1 MSAETARGRD
11 DASASG
17 ATTTADAGWFDELEQ
32 RWTEDGWGSR
42 SWDADSWNG
51 LDASTAEWQARRDGT
66 TVSDLLTR
74 TGPLP
79 TWADDITG
87 PLPVA
92 GPGWAG
98 PGSANGAYDA
108 RDQATGSTYALPDLD
123 EWNDLEERTGLAGAD
138 VLGPET
144 AVAPEADEA
153 PAGLDP
159 SSYRERDLTDTGR
172 YSLAVKGGVAAALI
186 AVAAGGSTAVAMDK
200 EVTVTV
206 DGVDQTVHTFSGT
219 VEGALSSGDIT
230 VGPQDQM
237 SPSPNAPVH
246 DGDHLVVNHSRQ
258 LSLMVDGKPQTIT
271 TTASTVGQALSAMGL
286 PAGLASSVPAGSLIP
301 ANGMNLSVQ
310 LPKTI
315 TFIDGGGAP
324 QTLVTT
330 ASSIQQFLG
339 ERGVPMG
346 PADTITP
353 GGPGGIANGA
363 TIAITR
369 NVVNQI
375 TETSPIAPPMQTVN
389 DPTMDAGT
397 TKVDQP
403 GQAGEQVQNFS
414 VNLTNGKE
422 TGRTALGPA
431 TVTKAP
437 VGGVIRKGT
446 KSDQPAIGDTSK
458 WDAIAKCESGGD
470 WSINSGN
477 GYYGGIQFDKQTWN
491 AYGGSQY
498 AARPDLASKAQQI
511 SIAEKVRD
519 ARGGYG
525 AWPVCGSKG

>member
-1 MSAETARGRD
+1 MSADTARGRE
-11 DASASG
+11 S
-17 ATTTADAGWFDELEQ
+17 ATTTADAGWFDELED
-32 RWTEDGWGSR
+32 RWTDDGWGES
-42 SWDADSWNG
+42 SWDGDEWNG
-51 LDASTAEWQARRDGT
+51 LDASTAEWQARRHGT
-66 TVSDLLTR
+66 TVQDLHQ

-98 PGSANGAYDA
+98 PGSAGGTTEVEGDY
-108 RDQATGSTYALPDLD
+108 SVPDLD
-123 EWNDLEERTGLAGAD
+123 DWNDLEGRTGLSGA
-138 VLGPET
+138 T
-144 AVAPEADEA
+144 ALAPEPAAA

-159 SSYRERDLTDTGR
+159 ETYRERDLTDTGR

-219 VEGALSSGDIT
+219 VEGALSSGDIP
-230 VGPQDQM
+230 VGPADQM
-237 SPSPNAPVH
+237 SPAPNAPVH

-258 LSLMVDGKPQTIT
+258 INLVVDGKPQTIT
-271 TTASTVGQALSAMGL
+271 TTASTVSQALSAIGM
-286 PAGLASSVPAGSLIP
+286 PASAMASSVPMGSLIP

-310 LPKTI
+310 MPKTV

-324 QTLVTT
+324 QTLTTT
-330 ASSIQQFLG
+330 ASNVQEFLG
-339 ERGVPMG
+339 QRGVPMG

-353 GGPGGIANGA
+353 GAGGLTSGA

-369 NVVNQI
+369 NAVTQV
-375 TETSPIAPPMQTVN
+375 TETSPIAPPMQTIS
-389 DPTMDAGT
+389 DPTMNAGT

-403 GQAGEQVQNFS
+403 GQAGEQVQDFT
-414 VNLTNGKE
+414 VHTTNGKE
-422 TGRTALGPA
+422 TGRDAIGAPTI
-431 TVTKAP
+431 TKQA

-446 KSDQPAIGDTSK
+446 KKAQPAIGDTSK
-458 WDAIAKCESGGD
+458 WDQIAKCESGGD
-470 WSINSGN
+470 WSINTGN

-491 AYGGSQY
+491 AYGGSQF
-498 AARPDLASKAQQI
+498 ASRPDLASKAEQI
-511 SIAEKVRD
+511 AVAEKVRD
-519 ARGGYG
+519 DRGGYS
-525 AWPVCGSKG
+525 AWPVCGKK

>member
-1 MSAETARGRD
+1 MSAGTARG
-11 DASASG
+11 SESS
-17 ATTTADAGWFDELEQ
+17 TTTADAGWFDELEE
-32 RWTEDGWGSR
+32 RWTEDGWGHS
-42 SWDADSWNG
+42 SWDAEGWNG
-51 LDASTAEWQARRDGT
+51 LDASTAEWQARRHGT
-66 TVSDLLTR
+66 TVTDLDHHR

-98 PGSANGAYDA
+98 PGSANGAGGLPTADPE
-108 RDQATGSTYALPDLD
+108 DGYALPDLD
-123 EWNDLEERTGLAGAD
+123 DWNDLEERTGLAGA
-138 VLGPET
+138 T
-144 AVAPEADEA
+144 ALAPEAPSA

-159 SSYRERDLTDTGR
+159 ETYRERDLTDTGR

-219 VEGALSSGDIT
+219 VEGALESGDIP
-230 VGPQDQM
+230 VGPNDQM
-237 SPSPNAPVH
+237 SPSPAAALH

-258 LSLMVDGKPQTIT
+258 IHLLVDGKPQTIT
-271 TTASTVGQALSAMGL
+271 TTASTVADALARIGLPTQALA
-286 PAGLASSVPAGSLIP
+286 ASVPIGSLIP
-301 ANGMNLSVQ
+301 ADGMSLSVQ
-310 LPKTI
+310 LPKTV
-315 TFIDGGGAP
+315 TFVDGGGAP
-324 QTLVTT
+324 QTLTTT
-330 ASSIQQFLG
+330 ASSIQQFLSQ
-339 ERGVPMG
+339 RGVPMG
-346 PADTITP
+346 PADTVAPLGPNGLVNGSTIT
-353 GGPGGIANGA
+353 
-363 TIAITR
+363 ITR
-369 NVVNQI
+369 NAVTQV
-375 TETSPIAPPMQTVN
+375 TETAPIAPPMQTIS

-403 GQAGEQVQNFS
+403 GQAGEQVQSFT

-437 VGGVIRKGT
+437 VGGVLRKGT
-446 KSDQPAIGDTSK
+446 KQAEPAIGDTSK

-470 WSINSGN
+470 WSINTGN

-498 AARPDLASKAQQI
+498 APRPDLASKAEQI
-511 SIAEKVRD
+511 AVAEKVRD

>member
-1 MSAETARGRD
+1 MSADTARGRET
-11 DASASG
+11 
-17 ATTTADAGWFDELEQ
+17 ATTTADAGWFDELED
-32 RWTEDGWGSR
+32 RWTDDGWGES
-42 SWDADSWNG
+42 SWDGDEWNG
-51 LDASTAEWQARRDGT
+51 LDASTAEWQARRHGT
-66 TVSDLLTR
+66 TVQDLHHQ

-98 PGSANGAYDA
+98 PGSAGGTTEVEGDY
-108 RDQATGSTYALPDLD
+108 SVPDPD
-123 EWNDLEERTGLAGAD
+123 EWSDLEGRTGLAGA
-138 VLGPET
+138 T
-144 AVAPEADEA
+144 ALAPEPAAA

-159 SSYRERDLTDTGR
+159 ETYRERDLTDTGR

-219 VEGALSSGDIT
+219 VEGALDSGDIT
-230 VGPQDQM
+230 VGPADQM
-237 SPSPNAPVH
+237 SPSPTAPVH

-258 LSLMVDGKPQTIT
+258 INLVVDGKPQTIT
-271 TTASTVGQALSAMGL
+271 TTASTVSQALSAIGM
-286 PAGLASSVPAGSLIP
+286 PASAMASSVPMGSLIP

-310 LPKTI
+310 MPKTV

-324 QTLVTT
+324 QTLTTT
-330 ASSIQQFLG
+330 ASSIQEFLG
-339 ERGVPMG
+339 QRGVPMG

-353 GGPGGIANGA
+353 GAGGLTSGA

-369 NVVNQI
+369 NAVTQV
-375 TETSPIAPPMQTVN
+375 TETSPIAPPMQTIS
-389 DPTMDAGT
+389 DPTMNAGQ

-403 GQAGEQVQNFS
+403 GQAGEQTQNFT
-414 VNLTNGKE
+414 VHTTNGKE
-422 TGRTALGPA
+422 TGRDAIGAPTI
-431 TVTKAP
+431 TKQA

-446 KSDQPAIGDTSK
+446 KKAQPAIGDTSK
-458 WDAIAKCESGGD
+458 WDQIAKCESGGD
-470 WSINSGN
+470 WSINTGN

-491 AYGGSQY
+491 AFGGSQY
-498 AARPDLASKAQQI
+498 APRPDLASKQEQI
-511 SIAEKVRD
+511 AVAEKVRD
-519 ARGGYG
+519 SRGGYG
-525 AWPVCGSKG
+525 AWPVCGRK

>member
-1 MSAETARGRD
+1 MSADTERGTA
-11 DASASG
+11 G
-17 ATTTADAGWFDELEQ
+17 ATTTADAGWFDDLED
-32 RWTEDGWGSR
+32 RWADGW
-42 SWDADSWNG
+42 DG
-51 LDASTAEWQARRDGT
+51 LDASTAEWQARRHGT
-66 TVSDLLTR
+66 TVSDLRENR

-98 PGSANGAYDA
+98 PGPAGGTGGVGTVDA
-108 RDQATGSTYALPDLD
+108 QDAYALPDLD
-123 EWNDLEERTGLAGAD
+123 DWNDLEQRTGLAGGTD
-138 VLGPET
+138 T
-144 AVAPEADEA
+144 AVAPEGAPA

-159 SSYRERDLTDTGR
+159 DTYRERDLTDTGR
-172 YSLAVKGGVAAALI
+172 YSLAVKGGVAAALL
-186 AVAAGGSTAVAMDK
+186 AVAAGGSTAVALDK

-219 VEGALSSGDIT
+219 VAGALSSGDIE
-230 VGPQDQM
+230 VGPDDQM
-237 SPSPNAPVH
+237 SPSPTAAVH

-258 LSLMVDGKPQTIT
+258 IHLVVDGKPQTIT
-271 TTASTVGQALSAMGL
+271 TTASTVADALARIGL
-286 PAGLASSVPAGSLIP
+286 PAGSVASSVPIGSLIP
-301 ANGMNLSVQ
+301 ADGMALSVQ
-310 LPKTI
+310 LPKTV

-324 QTLVTT
+324 QTLTTT
-330 ASSIQQFLG
+330 ASSIQQFLAQ
-339 ERGVPMG
+339 RGVPMG
-346 PADTITP
+346 PADSIAP
-353 GGPGGIANGA
+353 LGPNGLVNGA

-369 NVVNQI
+369 NVVTQV
-375 TETSPIAPPMQTVN
+375 TETQPIAPPMQTVS
-389 DPTMDAGT
+389 DPTLAAGT
-397 TKVDQP
+397 TKVVQP
-403 GQAGEQVQNFS
+403 GQAGEQVQNFT

-437 VGGVIRKGT
+437 VGGVVHKGT
-446 KSDQPAIGDTSK
+446 KKAQPAIGDTSK

-491 AYGGSQY
+491 AYGGGQY
-498 AARPDLASKAQQI
+498 APRPDLASKAEQI
-511 SIAEKVRD
+511 AVAEKVRD

>member
-1 MSAETARGRD
+1 MSAGTARD
-11 DASASG
+11 TAA
-17 ATTTADAGWFDELEQ
+17 TADTGWFDEIED
-32 RWTEDGWGSR
+32 RWTEDG
-42 SWDADSWNG
+42 WNG
-51 LDASTAEWQARRDGT
+51 LDASTAEWQARRHGT
-66 TVSDLLTR
+66 TVQDLDHHH

-87 PLPVA
+87 PLPIA
-92 GPGWAG
+92 GPGWAA
-98 PGSANGAYDA
+98 PGSANGAVEVQDI
-108 RDQATGSTYALPDLD
+108 PDLD
-123 EWNDLEERTGLAGAD
+123 DWNDLEQRTGLSGA
-138 VLGPET
+138 T
-144 AVAPEADEA
+144 ALAPEPAPASA

-159 SSYRERDLTDTGR
+159 ESYRERDLTETGR

-219 VEGALSSGDIT
+219 VGGALSSGDIA
-230 VGPQDQM
+230 VGPADQM
-237 SPSPNAPVH
+237 SPSPTATLH
-246 DGDHLVVNHSRQ
+246 DGDHLVVNHLRQ
-258 LSLMVDGKPQTIT
+258 LNLVVDGKPQTIS
-271 TTASTVGQALSAMGL
+271 TTASTVADALARIGL
-286 PAGLASSVPAGSLIP
+286 PTQAVASSVPMGALIP

-310 LPKTI
+310 LPKTV

-324 QTLVTT
+324 QTMTTT
-330 ASSIQQFLG
+330 AASLQQFLAQH
-339 ERGVPMG
+339 GVPMG
-346 PADTITP
+346 PADTVSP
-353 GGPGGIANGA
+353 LGPNGLTNGA

-369 NVVNQI
+369 NAVTQV
-375 TETSPIAPPMQTVN
+375 TETAPIAPPMQTIS
-389 DPTMDAGT
+389 DPTLNAGQ

-403 GQAGEQVQNFS
+403 GQAGEQVQNFT

-422 TGRTALGPA
+422 VGRTATGAP

-446 KSDQPAIGDTSK
+446 KKAEPAIGSTSK

-491 AYGGSQY
+491 AFGGSQY
-498 AARPDLASKAQQI
+498 APRPDLASKNEQI
-511 SIAEKVRD
+511 AVAEKVRD
-519 ARGGYG
+519 SRGGYG